1 MNKTIS
7 FYRKFY
13 DFILSRRYNM
23 ILKNYEVLK
32 TGSPKL
38 ILPNHQ
44 SHMDPQ
50 IIAVK
55 VYKYVEFSP
64 VSSERLF
71 STPIIGYFL
80 KKLGAV
86 KVSDFRAGNKDLNVL
101 NHITE
106 KVNEALSNG
115 KNIII
120 FPSGKLTNSGLEKI
134 QNKQSAYSVVSTM
147 PDNVEVIGVRFRGLW
162 GSMWSK
168 AWDGTR
174 PEFLK
179 TFLKGFFYF
188 FANFIFFI
196 PKRKVT
202 IEFENITVEAK
213 QHVRKGRKEFN
224 TFLDNFYNK
233 YGEEKPIYIK
243 HFFYAPK
250 LKKTLPDKISNL

>member
-1 MNKTIS
+1 MDKTLS
-7 FYRKFY
+7 FYRNIHE
-13 DFILSRRYNM
+13 FILTRRYKISVKNID
-23 ILKNYEVLK
+23 ILKTN
-32 TGSPKL
+32 TPQL

-44 SHMDPQ
+44 SHIDPQ
-50 IIAVK
+50 IIAVM
-55 VYKYVEFSP
+55 VYKIAEFSP
-64 VSSERLF
+64 VSSERLL

-86 KVSDFRAGNKDLNVL
+86 KVSDFRTGNKDLNVL

-179 TFLKGFFYF
+179 TFLKGIFYF
-188 FANFIFFI
+188 FANLIFFI

-213 QHVRKGRKEFN
+213 QNAQKSRKEFN
-224 TFLDNFYNK
+224 NFLNDFYNK
-233 YGEEKPIYIK
+233 KGEEKPTYIK
-243 HFFYAPK
+243 HFFYGPK
-250 LKKTLPDKISNL
+250 LKKTLPEKISNL